1 MKLPYLMTCRQPH
14 ALLYQLADGRFQI
27 MESGSLAPMMVG
39 YEYVLVEEALA
50 EYLEFLDLPR
60 VDTIPAIIYEPRQRL
75 EIRTY
80 RQLIIGQRFSPD
92 MIRDLDLEGERLLL
106 MGNQDVFASVSLK
119 QRLEESPFTYLG
131 FSEGLSSFAG
141 VKGSEPH

>member
-1 MKLPYLMTCRQPH
+1 MTCRQPH

-27 MESGSLAPMMVG
+27 METGSLAPMMIG
-39 YEYVLVEEALA
+39 YQYVLVEEALA
-50 EYLEFLDLPR
+50 EYLKFLDLPR
-60 VDTIPAIIYEPRQRL
+60 VDTIPAIVFDPRQRL

-106 MGNQDVFASVSLK
+106 MDDQEVFASISLK
-119 QRLEESPFTYLG
+119 QRLEESPFPYLC

-141 VKGSEPH
+141 VSSEPY